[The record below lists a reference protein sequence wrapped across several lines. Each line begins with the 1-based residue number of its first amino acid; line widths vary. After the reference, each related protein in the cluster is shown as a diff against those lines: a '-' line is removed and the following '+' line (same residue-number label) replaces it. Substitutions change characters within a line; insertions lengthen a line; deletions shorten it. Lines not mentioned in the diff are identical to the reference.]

1 MRISAVCEF
10 HYCSCKDSKSS
21 CGLTC
26 CYFCYRL
33 STNQAAAAEKHARE
47 KEEAFNKDQVAKKRA
62 DELNETLQKLTEEAK
77 HYDKSINPLNAEMTT
92 KMSRRDYMRKENSA
106 EEVTLGD
113 TLRCFEKDEQRL
125 HDVMEK
131 IEEYLR
137 SNNERSMEE
146 IVTQISGN
154 ANMIKENQAKIESM
168 KPEIDKLKKQVDDS
182 EREKAKIKVSNRLFV
197 LL

>member
-10 HYCSCKDSKSS
+10 HHCSCKDSKSS
-21 CGLTC
+21 CELIC
-26 CYFCYRL
+26 WYICYLL

-62 DELNETLQKLTEEAK
+62 DELNETLQKLTDEAK

>member
-1 MRISAVCEF
+1 M
-10 HYCSCKDSKSS
+10 
-21 CGLTC
+21 
-26 CYFCYRL
+26 
-33 STNQAAAAEKHARE
+33 
-47 KEEAFNKDQVAKKRA
+47 AKKRA
-62 DELNETLQKLTEEAK
+62 DELNETLQKLTDEAK

>member
-26 CYFCYRL
+26 CYFCYFL

-77 HYDKSINPLNAEMTT
+77 HFDKSINPLNAEMTT